1 MRSGGPAPRAFKILT
16 AEQWAAWQSAGS
28 FAGASIDL
36 ADGFVHLSAADQVE
50 GTLAKHFAGQSGL
63 VRVEVDLTGLGE
75 AVKWEPSR
83 HGAFFPHVYAPIPM
97 SAVLSAK
104 PINRGDDNPTK
115 ISG

>member
-1 MRSGGPAPRAFKILT
+1 MRSGRLAARAFKILT
-16 AEQWAAWQSAGS
+16 TGQWTAWQSSGH

-36 ADGFVHLSAADQVE
+36 ADGFIHLSAAEQVE
-50 GTLAKHFAGQSGL
+50 GTLARHFAGQSGL
-63 VRVEVDLTGLGE
+63 VLVEVDLTGLGE

-83 HGAFFPHVYAPIPM
+83 DDAFFPHVYAPIPM